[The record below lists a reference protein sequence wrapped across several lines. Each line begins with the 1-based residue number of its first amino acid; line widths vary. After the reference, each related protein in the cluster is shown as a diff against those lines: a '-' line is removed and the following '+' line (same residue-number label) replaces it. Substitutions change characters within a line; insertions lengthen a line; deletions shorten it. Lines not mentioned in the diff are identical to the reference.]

1 MNTLIV
7 GAGALGGLF
16 AFLLHRSGAQ
26 VALLENNPA
35 VVKAVAADGL
45 RLEGIS
51 GATQIPIPISDEPPL
66 KSRPD
71 LVLIMVKSHA
81 TREAATAVRPCLHA
95 RTIVVSLQA
104 GFGGGDILAE
114 ELGADRLVLGAT
126 SISASML
133 APGQVLHTS
142 WGDTAVASP
151 EPLARDKAETVAG
164 FLSRHGIKTTVAKD
178 LNSLLWGKTLIQVG
192 IGALTALTRIRNGKL
207 LQSPSAAELMRLAV
221 KEAEGIVA
229 AAGIELPYR
238 NPVSQ
243 IETLAGHT
251 SDNLSTMLQD
261 LYRGR
266 RTEIEVIN
274 GAVVKL
280 AESLGLDAPIN
291 RTLTLLVQT
300 AENAT

>member
-26 VALLENNPA
+26 VALLENDPA
-35 VVKAVAADGL
+35 VIKAVSADGL

-51 GATQIPIPISDEPPL
+51 GAAQIPVSISDQPPA

-71 LVLIMVKSHA
+71 LVLIMVKSRA
-81 TREAATAVRPCLHA
+81 TREAAAAIRPCLHP
-95 RTIVVSLQA
+95 RSIVASLQA
-104 GFGGGDILAE
+104 GIGGGDILAA
-114 ELGADRLVLGAT
+114 ELGADCLVLGAT

-133 APGQVLHTS
+133 APGQVLHTG
-142 WGDTAVASP
+142 WGDTAVATP
-151 EPLARDKAETVAG
+151 DPLAKDRAETVAH
-164 FLSRHGIKTTVAKD
+164 FLTHHGIKTTVAKN
-178 LNSLLWGKTLIQVG
+178 LPSLLWGKTLIQVG

-207 LQSPSAAELMRLAV
+207 LQLPPAAELMRLAV
-221 KEAEGIVA
+221 KEAESIVR
-229 AAGIELPYR
+229 AAGIELPYF
-238 NPVSQ
+238 NPVTQ
-243 IETLAGHT
+243 IESIAGHT
-251 SDNLSTMLQD
+251 SDNLSSMLQD

-266 RTEIEVIN
+266 HSEIEVIN

-291 RTLTLLVQT
+291 RTLTLLVQA